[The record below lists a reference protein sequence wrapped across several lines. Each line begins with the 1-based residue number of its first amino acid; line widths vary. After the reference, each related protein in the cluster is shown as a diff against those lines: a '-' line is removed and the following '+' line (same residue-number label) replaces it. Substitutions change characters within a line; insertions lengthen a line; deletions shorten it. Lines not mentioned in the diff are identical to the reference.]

1 LGKGDNLNGW
11 LSNRRN
17 LPVLRSHWLCLGAV
31 TNIRVLHKPTHI
43 AGDMFNRLAQIL
55 GRILIRMRSSLWLL
69 VDHSAF
75 HHERDVFQHAD
86 VGGRIAGHGDDVGIK
101 AGFKLAEVFL
111 LAQDACIDGG
121 GGEQDTGG

>member
-86 VGGRIAGHGDDVGIK
+86 VVGIK